1 MFIKITIEEKTL
13 LNLFVKEIQ
22 KRTQNKKVIEL
33 YTQLYS
39 NLIIGG
45 GFNNIDFDDIPEI
58 VEADYENSIIIDK
71 YNQDYK
77 KIKSYILEGD
87 IGLSV
92 GLSAILGDKYSGY
105 DVITWTADYELF
117 LIGSIL
123 RYY

>member
-22 KRTQNKKVIEL
+22 ERTQNKKVIEL

-58 VEADYENSIIIDK
+58 VKNDYESSIIIGK
-71 YNQDYK
+71 YNQDYE
-77 KIKSYILEGD
+77 KIKSYILEDDGN
-87 IGLSV
+87 IELST
-92 GLSAILGDKYSGY
+92 ILGGKYVGY
-105 DVITWTADYELF
+105 DVLTWTADYELF
-117 LIGSIL
+117 LIGL
-123 RYY
+123 Y

>member
-45 GFNNIDFDDIPEI
+45 SFNNIDFDDIPEI
-58 VEADYENSIIIDK
+58 VKEDYENSIIIDK
-71 YNQDYK
+71 YNPDYE
-77 KIKSYILEGD
+77 KIKSFILED
-87 IGLSV
+87 YIYLSEM
-92 GLSAILGDKYSGY
+92 LGDKYIGY
-105 DVITWTADYELF
+105 DVLTWTTDYELF
-117 LIGSIL
+117 LIGL
-123 RYY
+123 Y

>member
-45 GFNNIDFDDIPEI
+45 SFNNIDFDDISEI
-58 VEADYENSIIIDK
+58 VKEDYENSIIIDK
-71 YNQDYK
+71 YNQDYE

-87 IGLSV
+87 SDI
-92 GLSAILGDKYSGY
+92 GLSAILGDKYIGY
-105 DVITWTADYELF
+105 NVLTWTTDYKLF
-117 LIGSIL
+117 LIGGL
-123 RYY
+123 Y